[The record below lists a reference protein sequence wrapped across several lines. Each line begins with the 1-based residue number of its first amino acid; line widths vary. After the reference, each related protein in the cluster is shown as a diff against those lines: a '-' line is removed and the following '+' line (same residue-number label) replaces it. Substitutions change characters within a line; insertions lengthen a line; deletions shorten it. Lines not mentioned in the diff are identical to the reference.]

1 MLKEQFIQNEM
12 ITHPHVILGVY
23 DLLSSATH
31 IWGILKYYPP
41 TLPSVV
47 TSLDSAPFFEA
58 QKAPVHHKSN
68 KHDGRGLMHVL

>member
-31 IWGILKYYPP
+31 IWGILKYCPP

-47 TSLDSAPFFEA
+47 TSLDSPIF
-58 QKAPVHHKSN
+58 
-68 KHDGRGLMHVL
+68 